1 MAQERVGFIGVGVMG
16 RPMVRNLLKARVPVT
31 IWARRRERVEDVLAA
46 GATWA
51 ESPAAVGAG
60 SDVVITM
67 LPNSPEVEAVVLGPN
82 GVLEGLRPGGVVVDM
97 STIAPAASRR
107 IAAVCAERGVGFL
120 DAPVSGGTVG
130 AAAGTL
136 TIMVG
141 GDRAT
146 FERVRPIF
154 EVLGAPENLVH
165 VGPIGSGEV
174 VKLVNNVMAAGI
186 AAAVA
191 EALLLGVKAGVP
203 LETLT
208 RIVGASTGANAQ
220 LSTVFPLRVFNGS
233 FALGF
238 ATDLMTKDVELALDL
253 GRAIGS
259 PLPVAERVLERF
271 RAAQAAGYGQD
282 DYTSV
287 IRPLEAE
294 AGIEVRQQA

>member
-1 MAQERVGFIGVGVMG
+1 VTTDRVGFIGVGVMG
-16 RPMVRNLLKARVPVT
+16 RPMARNLLKAGISLT
-31 IWARRRERVEDVLAA
+31 IWARRRAKVEDVVAA
-46 GATWA
+46 GARWA
-51 ESPAAVGAG
+51 DSPAAVGAA

-67 LPNSPEVEAVVLGPN
+67 LPNYPEVEAVTLGSA
-82 GVLEGLRPGGVVVDM
+82 GILDGLRPGGVVVDM
-97 STIAPAASRR
+97 STIAPQASRR
-107 IAAVCAERGVGFL
+107 IAAACAERGVDFL
-120 DAPVSGGTVG
+120 DAPVSGGTAG

-154 EVLGAPENLVH
+154 HALGAPEHLVH
-165 VGPIGSGEV
+165 VGPVGSGEV

-191 EALLLGVKAGVP
+191 EALVMGVKAGVP

-220 LSTVFPLRVFNGS
+220 LSTVFPMRVFNGS

-238 ATDLMTKDVELALDL
+238 ATDLMTKDVELALEL
-253 GRAIGS
+253 AREVGS
-259 PLPVAERVLERF
+259 PLPVAERVVELF
-271 RAAQAAGYGQD
+271 RAAQAAGYGQE

-287 IRPLEAE
+287 IRPLEAQ
-294 AGIEVRQQA
+294 AGVEVRQSA